1 MAVPKEDI
9 VCRFIRPGEWSKR
22 ENRPRPGAF
31 KQVGLSVWHRERIQ
45 STGATLEDLQF
56 GSLEGSGTAL
66 LTVNQIFEA
75 AETAER
81 KRSGKLYVDVEWSPE
96 TVDNAWRQW
105 KDAHAEVETRP
116 SGESPEHAGGL
127 MSAFRME
134 LCLKA
139 KCDPPPG
146 PRGS

>member
-45 STGATLEDLQF
+45 SMGATLEDLQF

-66 LTVNQIFEA
+66 LTVSQIFEA

-81 KRSGKLYVDVEWSPE
+81 KRSGKLRVDVEWNPE
-96 TVDNAWRQW
+96 TVDKAWRQW
-105 KDAHAEVETRP
+105 KDAHAEVETCP
-116 SGESPEHAGGL
+116 SGESLEHAGGL

-139 KCDPPPG
+139 KCDPPPD
-146 PRGS
+146 PRSS